1 MLKSLCSTY
10 DSAKDIILSKGNA
23 MMKPAKTGFFRESQL
38 AKEIIK
44 AEKKILAKKIIIY
57 LRLLVYP
64 KKFLIFEIGLLN
76 GS

>member
-1 MLKSLCSTY
+1 
-10 DSAKDIILSKGNA
+10 
-23 MMKPAKTGFFRESQL
+23 MMKPAKIGFFRESQL

-44 AEKKILAKKIIIY
+44 AEKKILAKKIIIF